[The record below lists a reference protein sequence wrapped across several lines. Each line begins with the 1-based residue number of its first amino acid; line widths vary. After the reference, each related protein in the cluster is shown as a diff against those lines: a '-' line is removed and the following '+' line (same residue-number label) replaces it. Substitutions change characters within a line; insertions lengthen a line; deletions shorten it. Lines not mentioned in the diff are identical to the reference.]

1 MKKKQIVGLV
11 VAVALFI
18 VTGVSSVMSNDAA
31 DDPSL
36 LGSDGLELT
45 GGYRFNAPN
54 NAYIGVVNVKGTI
67 QEQSEDVGLGFL
79 DDNDEYKH
87 DTTLEYIDALMFD
100 GNNQGILLY
109 VDSPGGA
116 VYESEELHQKLLE
129 YKEMTGRPIWGYM
142 AHYAASG
149 GYYVSVAADKIY
161 ANPNTITGSIGVILS
176 TVDVTGLYDKLGIR
190 EVNIASGPL
199 KAGDL
204 TDEQIAVYQAQVDES
219 FDRFVEVVAQGRG
232 MDETAVRTL
241 ADGRTYTAKQALNN
255 GLIDEIGLYEDIK
268 SQISVGT
275 GVFTFY
281 ELESRDDSLFSSLL
295 ESISE
300 VVPKSEAQV
309 LIETA
314 ENTQGGLLY
323 YADGLR

>member
-31 DDPSL
+31 DDSSL
-36 LGSDGLELT
+36 FGSDGLELT
-45 GGYRFNAPN
+45 GGYRFNAPDSE
-54 NAYIGVVNVKGTI
+54 YIGGVKVKGTI
-67 QEQSEDVGLGFL
+67 QEQGEPGLFDDED
-79 DDNDEYKH
+79 DEYKH
-87 DTTLEYIDALMFD
+87 DTTLEYIDNLMSD
-100 GNNQGILLY
+100 ENNQGILLY

-149 GYYVSVAADKIY
+149 GYYVSTAADKIY
-161 ANPNTITGSIGVILS
+161 ANPNTTTGSIGVIMS

-232 MDETAVRTL
+232 MDEAAVRAL
-241 ADGRTYTAKQALNN
+241 ADGRTYTAKQALSN
-255 GLIDEIGLYEDIK
+255 GLIDEIGLYEDVK
-268 SQISVGT
+268 DQISVET

-281 ELESRDDSLFSSLL
+281 ELENGDDSLFSSLF